1 MVGVGGSIQN
11 RTGAWMKDVE
21 VRIMELVKQGKIDLE
36 TLSAR
41 PEFSAIL
48 LRVMTRISLISI
60 HTITSITP

>member
-1 MVGVGGSIQN
+1 
-11 RTGAWMKDVE
+11 MKDVE
-21 VRIMELVKQGKIDLE
+21 IRIMELVKQGKIDLE

-60 HTITSITP
+60 DTITSITP